1 MDLQTIFS
9 GIAAIASLVA
19 IVVSLIALSRD
30 RRKDR
35 DADRDADRADRDAD
49 RALLYQIKGSVDF
62 MQQVL
67 RDAIRPRDQRSG
79 PDSGFPPSGFPPA

>member
-9 GIAAIASLVA
+9 GIAAAASLVA

-30 RRKDR
+30 RRKN
-35 DADRDADRADRDAD
+35 RDAD

>member
-9 GIAAIASLVA
+9 GIAAAASLIA

-30 RRKDR
+30 RRKN
-35 DADRDADRADRDAD
+35 RDAD

>member
-9 GIAAIASLVA
+9 GIAAAASLVA
-19 IVVSLIALSRD
+19 IVVSLIALFRD
-30 RRKDR
+30 RRK
-35 DADRDADRADRDAD
+35 DRDAD

>member
-9 GIAAIASLVA
+9 GIAAAASLIA

-35 DADRDADRADRDAD
+35 DADRKDRDAD